1 MSGKKERKIKMTSFR
16 FDINNDDDRKALEFL
31 KAFKH
36 KQSDFLVSLLLWY
49 SEHAEKYGLTFLPEE
64 KRIIDLSKAN
74 TFLESFG
81 FSKEESQKL
90 IEKYNYDQ
98 LTNIKIFLKDIE
110 SIRGSSEPEI
120 AYKAKCALK
129 EDVSNKE
136 NNIEENPFKNQ
147 SELKEPVEI
156 KESEILERTLKE
168 KTETKI
174 LESEDDDGEDDW
186 LLGMAGTP
194 SQS

>member
-1 MSGKKERKIKMTSFR
+1 MSGKKERKIKMASIR
-16 FDINNDDDRKALEFL
+16 FAIDNDDDRKALEFL

-49 SEHAEKYGLTFLPEE
+49 SEYAEKFGLTFLPEE

-110 SIRGSSEPEI
+110 RIRKNSEPEI
-120 AYKAKCALK
+120 VPKAKRISK
-129 EDVSNKE
+129 EDVGDKE
-136 NNIEENPFKNQ
+136 SNIEENPLKNQ
-147 SELKEPVEI
+147 SESKN
-156 KESEILERTLKE
+156 SN
-168 KTETKI
+168 ETKI
-174 LESEDDDGEDDW
+174 LESEYNEDDDGEDDW
-186 LLGMAGTP
+186 MLGMAGTP